1 MKKKAK
7 ALLGNIHF
15 MHDETELHFTDNS
28 KQHLVEIC
36 IYSSIKLPW

>member
-7 ALLGNIHF
+7 APLGNIHF
-15 MHDETELHFTDNS
+15 THDETELHFTDNS

-36 IYSSIKLPW
+36 IYPSNTLP

>member
-15 MHDETELHFTDNS
+15 THDETELHFTDNS

-36 IYSSIKLPW
+36 IYSSKKLPW